1 MIIMNNR
8 ALQDVPMPF
17 GKAFVENKLSQVH
30 KINKL
35 TSLPIFYAINYI
47 YHISN
52 DRYLVFQGQ
61 TKEEINEILE
71 EFRTPTEWPW
81 TGSDSSFALVG

>member
-17 GKAFVENKLSQVH
+17 GKAFVENKLS
-30 KINKL
+30 
-35 TSLPIFYAINYI
+35 
-47 YHISN
+47 
-52 DRYLVFQGQ
+52 QGQ